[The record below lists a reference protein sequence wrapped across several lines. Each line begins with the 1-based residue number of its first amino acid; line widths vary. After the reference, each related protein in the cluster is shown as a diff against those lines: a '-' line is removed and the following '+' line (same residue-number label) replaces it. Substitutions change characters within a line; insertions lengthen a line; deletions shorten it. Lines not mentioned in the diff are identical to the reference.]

1 MVTDFSN
8 VPIPFAAVYL
18 SKTTIGTMS
27 GSDGSYTL
35 KIPQEGEYELISSFI
50 GYKSTSK
57 RIAAEGKLQVI
68 NIKMAESPVMLDE
81 ITVKSRDRS
90 REQNLTLFNKLFLG
104 ETVNALNCKI
114 LNPEDLYL
122 YRESGSQQ
130 LRGYS
135 RKSLRI
141 ENKGLGYTIVYDLT
155 DFTYNEQKG
164 LLNYTG
170 SNYFVPLTGN
180 VKFTKKWEKSR
191 LAAYFGSRTHF
202 LRSVYLDSLGRE
214 NFQLFQCELTPTGK
228 DTVRK
233 IPIRGENLRLTRN
246 GKFMTL
252 FSAKPIIVS
261 YLDTKA
267 ELYSGLFGFQIQR
280 FKTIL
285 DFSDTLTVYPNGFFP
300 NPYNVTWNGAMAN
313 ERVADMLPFDF
324 SPIGNKAVPVVAVP
338 KSDPALT
345 ISAVEQ
351 FLSDQQKASARDQLF
366 VQLDR
371 NIYKPGDTIF
381 FQAYIRDRFTGN
393 FEANSISMYT
403 FLTNEQRGLV
413 DSSRFKIQ
421 NSTVSGWIP
430 IPVDAAVGKYHFSA
444 FTSQMQNGDPLEAFQ
459 VDLYVKGLNSKKI
472 AIARDTTRQ
481 SGDPQI
487 DLRFLPESGTFV
499 QGIEQRIGFNATNP
513 QGDPV
518 AIEGVLKND
527 AGIILDT
534 IQSGKFGPG
543 SFRCVAKPGLYV
555 EVSSGAGV
563 HKIWPLPEPVLS
575 GLTLS
580 VTSSGNNA
588 FVVEIQSNIY
598 GSEKVSVSASM
609 NMVQFFSR
617 DFTLEGKQRFVV
629 ETGTLPCGVANITL
643 FDKELK
649 PVAERLVFINPEKR
663 LHFDILPDKKV
674 IRPEQETEL
683 VINITDGTGRTSE
696 GFFSISVADS
706 IGGIAPNLFAPGIE
720 YTYLYH
726 PNFPGNLPSEVLS
739 QGVEYLTEAERD
751 LLLMVYGWTK
761 IHWNLKAQNS
771 GTTQPI
777 NYDLLKLKVLYGNR
791 KKREGQGLDLISL
804 EGVDRKQLVT
814 DHMGEISLPLD
825 SLSPVTRSVIIMPD
839 VKSKNKATNAMFA
852 IPYNEQFVKSEKL
865 FVNQPLL
872 NTPPRAAAT
881 TEQYIAMEEKTIEIA
896 EVTVI
901 GHQSERIYHDEY
913 EKLYEANNVKSLDY
927 EQLWSSSTLADA
939 IRKITYPFMIT
950 PNFIYLK
957 STRSILKGPI
967 PALIVLDGMPIID
980 QGWPR
985 VNTIPPAE
993 ITSLTILESKNG
1005 FIRYG
1010 EVAQGGVIFVNTRSS
1025 NPNLVRNRTK
1035 WMAQNSNDKMMVPIS
1050 VYRPEVEFYNPS
1062 RAELANNP
1070 LLQNRATI
1078 FWQSEVYFGGKD
1090 PVKIKIPNLKHTG
1103 PVVITVN
1110 GVSVDNLVG
1119 SARGRYVVGN

>member
-1 MVTDFSN
+1 
-8 VPIPFAAVYL
+8 
-18 SKTTIGTMS
+18 MS
-27 GSDGSYTL
+27 GSDGTYTL
-35 KIPQEGEYELISSFI
+35 NIPQEGEYELISSFI
-50 GYKSTSK
+50 GFKSASK
-57 RIAAEGKLQVI
+57 RITAEGKLQVV
-68 NIKMAESPVMLDE
+68 NIKMAESPVMLEE
-81 ITVKSRDRS
+81 ITVKSKDRS
-90 REQNLTLFNKLFLG
+90 REQNLALFNKLFLG

-114 LNPEDLYL
+114 LNPQDLYL
-122 YRESGSQQ
+122 YRETGSQQ

-180 VKFTKKWEKSR
+180 VKFTKKWERNR

-202 LRSVYLDSLGRE
+202 LRSVYLDSLSRE
-214 NFQLFQCELTPTGK
+214 NFQLFQCVVTPTGK
-228 DTVRK
+228 DTLSK
-233 IPIRGENLRLTRN
+233 IPIREENLRLTRN
-246 GKFMTL
+246 AKFMTL
-252 FSAKPIIVS
+252 FSSKPIIVS
-261 YLDTKA
+261 YLDTKE

-324 SPIGNKAVPVVAVP
+324 SPNGNKGTPVVAQQ
-338 KSDPALT
+338 KSEPDLT

-351 FLSDQQKASARDQLF
+351 FLSDQQMASSRDQLF

-371 NIYKPGDTIF
+371 NIYKPGDTVF

-393 FEANSISMYT
+393 FEAKSSSMYT
-403 FLTNEQRGLV
+403 FLTNDKKVLV
-413 DSSRFKIQ
+413 DSSRYKIN

-430 IPVDAAVGKYHFSA
+430 IPVDAIVGKYHLSA
-444 FTSQMQNGDPLEAFQ
+444 FTSQMQNGNPLEAFQ
-459 VDLYVKGLNSKKI
+459 LDLYVKGLNSKKV
-472 AIARDTTRQ
+472 AIARDTIQ
-481 SGDPQI
+481 PSGDLQI
-487 DLRFLPESGTFV
+487 DLRFLPEGGTFV
-499 QGIEQRIGFNATNP
+499 QGVEQRVGFNATDP
-513 QGDPV
+513 SGAPV
-518 AIEGVLKND
+518 AIEGLLKNG
-527 AGIILDT
+527 AGTILDT

-543 SFRCVAKPGLYV
+543 SFHCLARPGLYV
-555 EVSSGAGV
+555 EVTRGAGAN
-563 HKIWPLPEPVLS
+563 KIWPLPEPALS
-575 GLTLS
+575 GITLS
-580 VTSSGNNA
+580 VTPAGNNA
-588 FVVEIQSNIY
+588 FAVEIQSNIY
-598 GSEKVSVSASM
+598 GSEPVSVSGSL
-609 NMVQFFSR
+609 NMVQFFLR
-617 DFTLEGKQRFVV
+617 DITLDRKQRFVV
-629 ETGTLPCGVANITL
+629 ETGTLSCGVANITL

-663 LHFDILPDKKV
+663 LRIDILPDKTATH
-674 IRPEQETEL
+674 PGEETEL
-683 VINITDGTGRTSE
+683 AINITDKTGRSSE
-696 GFFSISVADS
+696 GFFSISVVDS
-706 IGGIAPNLFAPGIE
+706 IGGIASNLFAPGIE

-726 PNFPGNLPSEVLS
+726 PSFPGNLPPGVLA
-739 QGVEYLTEAERD
+739 QGVENLTEAERD

-761 IHWNLKAQNS
+761 IHWNLKERKS
-771 GTTQPI
+771 ETIQPV
-777 NYDLLKLKVLYGNR
+777 NYDLLKLKVLSTSK

-814 DHMGEISLPLD
+814 DPLGEISLPLD
-825 SLSPVTRSVIIMPD
+825 SLSEATRSLIIMPD
-839 VKSKNKATNAMFA
+839 VKSKNKATGVMFA
-852 IPYNEQFVKSEKL
+852 IPYNEQFVRSEKL
-865 FVNQPLL
+865 FVTQPLISIL
-872 NTPPRAAAT
+872 PRSAAMP
-881 TEQYIAMEEKTIEIA
+881 EQYIAMEEKSIEIA

-901 GHQSERIYHDEY
+901 GHQRERIYHDEY

-927 EQLWSSSTLADA
+927 EQLWSSSTLEDA

-950 PNFIYLK
+950 PNVIYLK
-957 STRSILKGPI
+957 STRTILKGPI

-1035 WMAQNSNDKMMVPIS
+1035 WMAQNSSDKMMVPIGI
-1050 VYRPEVEFYNPS
+1050 YRPEVEFYNPTM
-1062 RAELANNP
+1062 AELASNP

-1078 FWQSEVYFGGKD
+1078 YWQSECYFGGKE
-1090 PVKIKIPNLKHTG
+1090 PVKIKIPNLKHRG

-1119 SARGRYVVGN
+1119 SGRGRYIVQ